1 MIDTEAL
8 KRKILDLAI
17 KGKLVPQDST
27 DEPASELLKRIKNE
41 RDRLIDEGKIK
52 GKKDDFSYIFK
63 GEYNCYYEKE
73 LGNLFIP
80 VSTLDKEVKTKE
92 TLKVGNIPVISQ
104 SLSFIDGYTN
114 SEEKSI
120 KDVPLILFGDHT
132 KIVKYIDFK
141 FCPGADGTKLFKP
154 LDNIYAKYFYYLALY
169 ASFNI
174 ENRGYGR
181 HSALIKKQIV
191 PVFKNREMQILITYF
206 LDYIFYKIDCITEL
220 AKSIDKL
227 KGIIKTKIISL
238 GIQGKLL
245 NSDDNYYYQN
255 MQYPYKPLHTQI
267 KVLDQY
273 RKPVNS
279 NERKERLAKATI
291 KYPYYGATGQ
301 AGEIDEYLLDGQYVL
316 IGEDCA
322 PFLDKYQDK
331 AYIVNGKFWVNNH
344 AHILNSTCNE
354 FLCFYLNTFDYHQYV
369 SGTTRLKLTQKD
381 LKRIPY
387 PVLSERIQKQISQSI
402 IKAIKPLD
410 SIT

>member
-1 MIDTEAL
+1 
-8 KRKILDLAI
+8 
-17 KGKLVPQDST
+17 
-27 DEPASELLKRIKNE
+27 
-41 RDRLIDEGKIK
+41 
-52 GKKDDFSYIFK
+52 
-63 GEYNCYYEKE
+63 
-73 LGNLFIP
+73 
-80 VSTLDKEVKTKE
+80 
-92 TLKVGNIPVISQ
+92 
-104 SLSFIDGYTN
+104 
-114 SEEKSI
+114 
-120 KDVPLILFGDHT
+120 
-132 KIVKYIDFK
+132 
-141 FCPGADGTKLFKP
+141 
-154 LDNIYAKYFYYLALY
+154 
-169 ASFNI
+169 
-174 ENRGYGR
+174 
-181 HSALIKKQIV
+181 
-191 PVFKNREMQILITYF
+191 
-206 LDYIFYKIDCITEL
+206 
-220 AKSIDKL
+220 
-227 KGIIKTKIISL
+227 
-238 GIQGKLL
+238 
-245 NSDDNYYYQN
+245 
-255 MQYPYKPLHTQI
+255 MQYPYEPLHTQI

-410 SIT
+410 SII